1 MAFRL
6 AIALT
11 SEYIKHHYVDM
22 QICQQ
27 PLSQQILYSTLH
39 RFRDSHFPL
48 ILDYIDPMV
57 IRFLRLNAVT
67 MDSWFNFH
75 NF

>member
-6 AIALT
+6 AIVLT
-11 SEYIKHHYVDM
+11 SEYIKHNYLDM

-27 PLSQQILYSTLH
+27 PLSQQILYLALY

-48 ILDYIDPMV
+48 ILDDIDPV
-57 IRFLRLNAVT
+57 VLRLLRFDAVA
-67 MDSWFNFH
+67 MDSWCNFH